1 MKLESS
7 DEGTRCALRDG
18 RSILLTEGWKRHVR
32 IADRLYLASGT
43 TTIDRTTPFYLERRQ
58 APDLCQIAIVAA
70 RRPRRNPQGVPTVAL
85 DVAGQENGIARVFL
99 TSAQIRDYFFAP
111 DRTQSWQNQ
120 PSWYDLLGVTEASTP
135 TTLRLSFQVTQL
147 ELRLAGAAVAP
158 LARGI
163 QILLDPELRDSY
175 RSLQSDPGFP
185 VPFPPYTVGSL
196 FASGERLGESFFVS
210 RVLRFVPVIE
220 AQTVRVPLRKLHFD
234 GPFAIY
240 RNTRRKLLV
249 RLDGALL
256 PLSWTEDWNE
266 WAHLTQGSMEVT
278 ADFWRQTRF
287 RRREDVFEPVTWQ
300 MPALATITVK
310 YPADVARKFEQA
322 HAFWERFSPHADR
335 IALLRSRI
343 EREPVEEREAHAW
356 CVEQGLSASID
367 VRLVSWHPDYHEVF
381 YRELASRA
389 RQIYLFRNE
398 YVFVLEGM
406 VITEIPQFG
415 HAAYFFRPPGTSS
428 QFLRAYTQT
437 TRHRIRCDPS
447 GSRKTLG
454 YQGRLPHL
462 HDTAAWLEKLQHWV
476 SGKAVRRAFI

>member
-1 MKLESS
+1 MATPSSSVAHGHDWNALVVKLESS

-32 IADRLYLASGT
+32 I
-43 TTIDRTTPFYLERRQ
+43 
-58 APDLCQIAIVAA
+58 
-70 RRPRRNPQGVPTVAL
+70 
-85 DVAGQENGIARVFL
+85 
-99 TSAQIRDYFFAP
+99 
-111 DRTQSWQNQ
+111 
-120 PSWYDLLGVTEASTP
+120 
-135 TTLRLSFQVTQL
+135 
-147 ELRLAGAAVAP
+147 
-158 LARGI
+158 
-163 QILLDPELRDSY
+163 
-175 RSLQSDPGFP
+175 
-185 VPFPPYTVGSL
+185 
-196 FASGERLGESFFVS
+196 
-210 RVLRFVPVIE
+210 
-220 AQTVRVPLRKLHFD
+220 
-234 GPFAIY
+234 
-240 RNTRRKLLV
+240 
-249 RLDGALL
+249 
-256 PLSWTEDWNE
+256 
-266 WAHLTQGSMEVT
+266 
-278 ADFWRQTRF
+278 
-287 RRREDVFEPVTWQ
+287 
-300 MPALATITVK
+300 
-310 YPADVARKFEQA
+310 VARKFEQA